1 MTVASLFR
9 ILLLAALQKLT
20 RLRFP
25 SPQRGREGSRGERAT
40 ARSDFRKRSETFL
53 QNPVRA
59 NVQGDPMRRS
69 PTLYLFRL

>member
-25 SPQRGREGSRGERAT
+25 RPNVGEGSGDEGAT
-40 ARSDFRKRSETFL
+40 TRLDFRKRSETFL

-59 NVQGDPMRRS
+59 NAQFDLMRRS
-69 PTLYLFRL
+69 PTLYLSCL